1 MINFFIISKNGLNN
15 NYMVHS
21 LCENIIIMYAYKYK
35 SEAKKQVVKLNIEA
49 NKEMQLAINKGLKLR
64 CKYPQTLMN

>member
-1 MINFFIISKNGLNN
+1 
-15 NYMVHS
+15 MVHS